1 MAVEHQGRISE
12 GKRLTSLMAGALG
25 VAALLVWLF
34 NLFVGWNAAAEGP
47 VTTDA
52 GSQLALL
59 LVGLGLLSA
68 AVAMQLPAVIDFLG
82 QRKAFGMLNEGLK
95 IALAFTLV
103 CLVNWLAH
111 RHNPR
116 WDVTSDRLYS
126 VSAEAKALAESV
138 SLDTR
143 LFLITFRRSP
153 DRVVATR
160 DYLDAFAGTNPRFE
174 LKTVT
179 NAHTLGRDRAAELM
193 QELERETGADIE
205 GLTIQVGHHDDEGN
219 WKTLRSKSIPWRRLW
234 VGANNPG
241 AAAEFRGEEEL
252 GSTLRELVEEEKP
265 RACVLTGHGER
276 SLADFE
282 RRGYGYLAKVLREKN
297 YQLDELTLKDE
308 PNADLPE
315 DTSLV
320 LLLGPTLTLEEDE
333 VAGLKRYLD
342 RGGDAILFLEPKVET
357 RFGTPRYVATGL
369 EDYLASAYRI
379 QVLNQ
384 TIFQFRSQNEV
395 GPRVCNTKFGEHPIV
410 EGEDPRQG
418 VVWFDTIRPLKV
430 LPSTGACITKALLV
444 AEPLP
449 RMPDFVFASGENEA
463 RAAWED
469 PSKQRGP
476 FDLAAAATRI
486 VELEPEEE
494 GGEPTEV
501 ASRLVVVGDV
511 DWGANDMASDPSGR
525 NFDVL
530 LNAVSWAA
538 QRDHEVVG
546 ERKRPRSY
554 RLVMPKDTLAFY
566 TLISLFGFPLLSV
579 LLGVVVWRVR
589 SQ

>member
-1 MAVEHQGRISE
+1 VAVEHQGQISE
-12 GKRLTSLMAGALG
+12 GKRLTSLVAGALG
-25 VAALLVWLF
+25 AAALLVWLF
-34 NLFVGWNAAAEGP
+34 NLFVGWSAAAEGP

-68 AVAMQLPAVIDFLG
+68 AVAMQLPAVLDFLG

-126 VSAEAKALAESV
+126 VSAEAKALAQSV

-160 DYLDAFAGTNPRFE
+160 DYLDAFVGTNPRFE

-205 GLTIQVGHHDDEGN
+205 GLTIQVGHHDEEGN

-265 RACVLTGHGER
+265 RVCVLTGHGER

-320 LLLGPTLTLEEDE
+320 LLLGPTLTLEDDE
-333 VAGLKRYLD
+333 IAGLERYLD

-384 TIFQFRSQNEV
+384 TIFQFRSQSEV

-430 LPSTGACITKALLV
+430 LPSSGACITKALLV

-449 RMPDFVFASGENEA
+449 RMPDFVFASGESEA

-494 GGEPTEV
+494 GAEPKEV

-530 LNAVSWAA
+530 LNAISWAA

-579 LLGVVVWRVR
+579 LIGVVVWRVR